1 MAEFTPVLL
10 TLPSFTPSLAV
21 EVLPHGL
28 TIHRFIIQTDG
39 RVSSL
44 SGSLR
49 PDSSFPYQTHDIV
62 VGPEAPEDHTTQKYT
77 NTIIGRYANRVPTG
91 THKLQRNGYE
101 GVLVAQANESPR
113 VSLHGGPIGFDS
125 LPWTLLS
132 ADTPPTLFSKA
143 ELGHFS
149 GEENSSHAIFR
160 LVSPSGDQG
169 YPGKLTIEVLV
180 SLLAPEPQIMEA
192 GKEFNLGSL
201 VYVYRAKVNEGV
213 TAINLTQHW
222 GFNLEASMKER
233 LGSDV
238 KNHNLSLKAG
248 RIVSRDLDSLH
259 TGKYI
264 SVASAPEHDHSGK
277 KIGDKYPEPG
287 YDDFYVFESRPI
299 DVPKRV
305 PISTFSDDF
314 DLVKSIITPDTVH
327 SPVALLSSD
336 ISGLSL
342 AFRTNQSGVMF
353 YSNIGA
359 VPERDAR
366 KKIHGGSGL
375 KGDGLAPGTA
385 AFLEFHGVLSAFLDP
400 SKKDGEDGLLT
411 QDELYNNYVRCD
423 VRFKAPV
430 N

>member
-28 TIHRFIIQTDG
+28 TVHRFIIQADG
-39 RVSSL
+39 R
-44 SGSLR
+44 
-49 PDSSFPYQTHDIV
+49 THDIV

-101 GVLVAQANESPR
+101 GVLVAQANESAR

-143 ELGHFS
+143 ELGHFP
-149 GEENSSHAIFR
+149 GDENGSHAVFR

-169 YPGKLTIEVLV
+169 YPGELTIEVLI
-180 SLLAPEPQIMEA
+180 SLLAPVPEVMEA

-201 VYVYRAKVNEGV
+201 VYVYRARVNKGV
-213 TAINLTQHW
+213 TSVNLTQHW

-233 LGSDV
+233 PGSDV
-238 KNHNLSLKAG
+238 KNHNLTLKAD
-248 RIVSRDLDSLH
+248 RIVSRDSDSLH
-259 TGKYI
+259 SGKYI
-264 SVASAPEHDHSGK
+264 SVESAPEHNHSGK

-305 PISTFSDDF
+305 PISMFSDDF
-314 DLVKSIITPDTVH
+314 DLVKSIITPSTVH

-342 AFRTNQSGVMF
+342 AFDTNQPGVMF
-353 YSNIGA
+353 YSNIGS
-359 VPERDAR
+359 VPDRDAR

-385 AFLEFHGVLSAFLDP
+385 AFLEFHDVLSAFLDP
-400 SKKDGEDGLLT
+400 SNKDGEDGLLT

-423 VRFKAPV
+423 VRFKAPAK
-430 N
+430 

>member
-10 TLPSFTPSLAV
+10 TLPSFTPSLAI

-28 TIHRFIIQTDG
+28 TVHRFIIQTDG
-39 RVSSL
+39 R
-44 SGSLR
+44 
-49 PDSSFPYQTHDIV
+49 THDIV

-132 ADTPPTLFSKA
+132 ADTLSTLFSKA

-169 YPGKLTIEVLV
+169 YPGELTIEVLI
-180 SLLAPEPQIMEA
+180 SLLAPEPQVMEA

-201 VYVYRAKVNEGV
+201 VYVYRAKVNETV
-213 TAINLTQHW
+213 TPVNLTQHW
-222 GFNLEASMKER
+222 GFNLEASMKEWP
-233 LGSDV
+233 GSDV
-238 KNHNLSLKAG
+238 KNHNLNLKAD
-248 RIVSRDLDSLH
+248 RIVSRDSDSLH

-264 SVASAPEHDHSGK
+264 SVASAPEHNHSGK

-314 DLVKSIITPDTVH
+314 DLVKNIITPSTVH

-342 AFRTNQSGVMF
+342 AFDTNQSGVMF

-375 KGDGLAPGTA
+375 RGDGLAPGTA
-385 AFLEFHGVLSAFLDP
+385 AFFEFHDVLSAFLDP
-400 SKKDGEDGLLT
+400 SNKDGEDGLLS

-423 VRFKAPV
+423 VRFKAPAK
-430 N
+430 